1 MKHIKLLGI
10 LTILIIITEFVL
22 SIPSGMESF
31 QEGMEAGMQEATACK
46 NNVQTPLPH
55 PIKVTVQVSP
65 VNAPLQTV
73 TLNCGQNRT
82 TQAVYA
88 TDSITCNISEP
99 ASHAIL
105 TIISIITLFPV
116 LYGVYSLIRLLI
128 CVSRKASILP
138 NETAGGFVGFTYST
152 ALFSLLIT
160 LSEWI
165 LERAALQQIQLPGYE
180 ITGIDKTYVEWS
192 SLFVMMLLTEI
203 FAAGVKLQEEQDLT
217 I

>member
-1 MKHIKLLGI
+1 MH
-10 LTILIIITEFVL
+10 TINFCWWL
-22 SIPSGMESF
+22 
-31 QEGMEAGMQEATACK
+31 
-46 NNVQTPLPH
+46 
-55 PIKVTVQVSP
+55 
-65 VNAPLQTV
+65 
-73 TLNCGQNRT
+73 RW
-82 TQAVYA
+82 
-88 TDSITCNISEP
+88 
-99 ASHAIL
+99 
-105 TIISIITLFPV
+105 
-116 LYGVYSLIRLLI
+116 
-128 CVSRKASILP
+128 
-138 NETAGGFVGFTYST
+138 FTYST